1 MAIKHIMLFPNG
13 MTAVFDEN
21 GQQVPELQQ
30 PWFRIYLEWLEEQ
43 NVELETATF
52 TMPDGS
58 QARPYLEDGRYLW
71 KWTSRPRPPLS
82 EFPPKPI

>member
-30 PWFRIYLEWLEEQ
+30 PWFRIYLEHLEEHDLD
-43 NVELETATF
+43 LEDVTF

-58 QARPYLEDGRYLW
+58 QAKPYLADDQYLW

-82 EFPPKPI
+82 GFPSKPI